1 MVDLR
6 YATAR
11 LSGAVQLLPYP
22 VRARDRTHARNQ
34 PEHYVCKH
42 RRGADVASP
51 EFGGEKK
58 TDTKNGTEFRSRISL
73 SD

>member
-34 PEHYVCKH
+34 PERYVCKH

-51 EFGGEKK
+51 EFGGEEKQQQRPQS
-58 TDTKNGTEFRSRISL
+58 EP
-73 SD
+73 